1 MNIFYILVCIL
12 PFLFCVEILYLIYM
26 NYNDKFIF
34 YKSLFHIFTI
44 AVLLL
49 YDIINNMY
57 YETII
62 PVTAITF
69 IIGVNLKEINKKKIR
84 IYNRQ
89 NRINLG
95 NINTNTPSMFLYDD
109 AEIYDDIEDFE
120 EFDEL

>member
-12 PFLFCVEILYLIYM
+12 PFIFCVEILYLIYM

-49 YDIINNMY
+49 YDIINNLY

-69 IIGVNLKEINKKKIR
+69 IIGVNLKEINKKKIK
-84 IYNRQ
+84 IYNIQ